1 MFAQVIVDVPVKQ
14 VNRPF
19 EYRIP
24 AIFEGKIEVGMRVV
38 VPFAGRSVQG
48 FVVSIRPTSDFEG
61 ELKEIERLMDLEPVL
76 SKEMIELGE
85 YMSNHLFA
93 FLIHCYQTMLPAMLK
108 TTTRKLENPQE
119 QEEIFQ
125 RIFNEQLEIE
135 VTDEMPKE
143 VLSELLRLKQK
154 GIVQTKTLVE
164 DRKQI
169 KTEDWIVLSYLP
181 EEYLEM
187 MKQVPKNAAKQLRFL
202 EGLSSLENTEI
213 SKAEFIT
220 RFNVVQA
227 DVKKA
232 LEKGWILLEKRA
244 VDRDPYAG
252 RKIVHSKPF
261 ELNEEQK
268 QVFQQVL
275 EEESDETSHVYL
287 LQGVT
292 GSGKTEIYIE
302 LIKKAFF
309 EGYGSI
315 FLVPEISLT
324 PQMVER
330 FQSEFKNNIA
340 ILHSSL
346 SDIERAKEWESIYTG
361 EKKIVLGVRSA
372 IFSPVK
378 NLKYIILDEEHE
390 ATYKQ
395 DSSPRYNAK
404 YVAIKRCLDEDAKLI
419 LGSATPSIESYYY
432 AKTGIYELLSLEDRY
447 GNAQMPDIQVVDMKQ
462 EDDLFFSKALLEE
475 IKNTLLK
482 NEQVILLLNRKGY
495 STYIQCKD
503 CGYVEE
509 CENCSIKMSY
519 YKGVNKYKC
528 NYCGKQIHYTGKCTK
543 CGSTNLIHSG
553 KGIERIEEE
562 LKKYFDVPMIKVD
575 SELSRNKDYFS
586 KIYKDFSDKKYSIL
600 IGTQIIAKGLHF
612 PNVTLVGVINSDII
626 LNFPDFRS
634 GEKTFQLLTQ
644 VSGRAGRGDKKGK
657 VIIQTYEPENN
668 VIKDSKEENYDLFYE
683 KEINSRKIFSY
694 PPFSKILNIG
704 FSSEDEARLLEISKK
719 FYDEIKSE
727 NIELYGPMPSMVY
740 KVQKRFRMNIFVKGS
755 KKKIDKF
762 KLFLKRKLNEFNDA
776 KVRIVVDIDPINMM

>member
-1 MFAQVIVDVPVKQ
+1 MQYFDIYIDSMKGIYTYSDKNDEYEVGENVIV
-14 VNRPF
+14 PF
-19 EYRIP
+19 RNI
-24 AIFEGKIEVGMRVV
+24 KK
-38 VPFAGRSVQG
+38 SG
-48 FVVSIRPTSDFEG
+48 FIIRKN
-61 ELKEIERLMDLEPVL
+61 LKENFNFKVL
-76 SKEMIELGE
+76 NISSKVKN
-85 YMSNHLFA
+85 S
-93 FLIHCYQTMLPAMLK
+93 LK
-108 TTTRKLENPQE
+108 
-119 QEEIFQ
+119 
-125 RIFNEQLEIE
+125 
-135 VTDEMPKE
+135 
-143 VLSELLRLKQK
+143 LLN
-154 GIVQTKTLVE
+154 
-164 DRKQI
+164 KQI
-169 KTEDWIVLSYLP
+169 KLIEWMVDYYLASYDSVIKAMIPKKIKISYNNVYIINLNKLNILSQYLDNDIIKYMISLTTISYSTAKTKFKKSIIDNLINKVFLYKDANNICVNMEKFFKLK
-181 EEYLEM
+181 EENKEIFEYFYKKTIIKKEKLEE
-187 MKQVPKNAAKQLRFL
+187 KFKKNDIKELEEKEILKIEASISEKKDYSSDNIEKVSKNKSLLNEKQLAIKENIEKSIKKYFL
-202 EGLSSLENTEI
+202 L
-213 SKAEFIT
+213 K
-220 RFNVVQA
+220 
-227 DVKKA
+227 
-232 LEKGWILLEKRA
+232 
-244 VDRDPYAG
+244 
-252 RKIVHSKPF
+252 
-261 ELNEEQK
+261 
-268 QVFQQVL
+268 
-275 EEESDETSHVYL
+275 
-287 LQGVT
+287 GVT

-509 CENCSIKMSY
+509 CDNCSIKMSY
-519 YKGVNKYKC
+519 YKSTNKYKC
-528 NYCGKQIHYTGKCTK
+528 NYCGKQIYYTGKCTK

-575 SELSRNKDYFS
+575 SELSRNKDYFL

-683 KEINSRKIFSY
+683 KEISSRKVFSY

-704 FSSEDEARLLEISKK
+704 FSSEDEARLLDISKK

-740 KVQKRFRMNIFVKGS
+740 KVQKRFRMNIFAKGS

-762 KLFLKRKLNEFNDA
+762 KLFLKRKLNEFNDT

>member
-1 MFAQVIVDVPVKQ
+1 MQYFDIYIDSMKGIYTYSDKNDEFEVGENVIVPFRNIKKSGFIIRKNLKESFEFKVLNISSKVKNSLKLSNEQ
-14 VNRPF
+14 IKLIEWMVD
-19 EYRIP
+19 YYLTSYDSVIKAMIP
-24 AIFEGKIEVGMRVV
+24 KKIKISYSNIYFINLNKLNILSLYLDNGIIKYMISLTTISYNTAKTK
-38 VPFAGRSVQG
+38 FKK
-48 FVVSIRPTSDFEG
+48 SIVDNLINKNFLYKNDNNICINIEKFL
-61 ELKEIERLMDLEPVL
+61 ELKE
-76 SKEMIELGE
+76 
-85 YMSNHLFA
+85 
-93 FLIHCYQTMLPAMLK
+93 
-108 TTTRKLENPQE
+108 ENK
-119 QEEIFQ
+119 EIFQ
-125 RIFNEQLEIE
+125 YYYKKTIVKKEKLEKNFKKIDIRELEEKEILKIEANINEK
-135 VTDEMPKE
+135 KE
-143 VLSELLRLKQK
+143 YISDNTEKVFENKSLLN
-154 GIVQTKTLVE
+154 E
-164 DRKQI
+164 
-169 KTEDWIVLSYLP
+169 
-181 EEYLEM
+181 
-187 MKQVPKNAAKQLRFL
+187 KQLAIKENIENSDKKYFL
-202 EGLSSLENTEI
+202 L
-213 SKAEFIT
+213 K
-220 RFNVVQA
+220 
-227 DVKKA
+227 
-232 LEKGWILLEKRA
+232 
-244 VDRDPYAG
+244 
-252 RKIVHSKPF
+252 
-261 ELNEEQK
+261 
-268 QVFQQVL
+268 
-275 EEESDETSHVYL
+275 
-287 LQGVT
+287 GVT

-361 EKKIVLGVRSA
+361 EKKIILGVRSA

-395 DSSPRYNAK
+395 DSSPRYNTK
-404 YVAIKRCLDEDAKLI
+404 YVAIKRCLDEGAKLI

-432 AKTGIYELLSLEDRY
+432 AKTGIYELLSLDDRY
-447 GNAQMPDIQVVDMKQ
+447 GNAEMPDIQVIDMKQ

-509 CENCSIKMSY
+509 CDNCSIKMSY
-519 YKGVNKYKC
+519 YKSTNKYKC

-586 KIYKDFSDKKYSIL
+586 RIYKDFSDKKYSIL

-683 KEINSRKIFSY
+683 KEISSRKIFSY

-704 FSSEDEARLLEISKK
+704 FSSEDEARLLDISKK
-719 FYDEIKSE
+719 FYDEIKSQD
-727 NIELYGPMPSMVY
+727 IESYGPMPSMVY

-762 KLFLKRKLNEFNDA
+762 KLFLKKKLNEFNDT

>member
-1 MFAQVIVDVPVKQ
+1 MQYFDIYIDSMKGIYTYSDKNAEFEVGENVIVPFRNIKKSGFIIRRNLKKSFEFKVLNISSKVKNSLKLLNEQ
-14 VNRPF
+14 IKLIEWMADYYLSSYDSIIKAMIPKKIKISYNNVYIINLDKLNILSQYLDNDIIKYMISLTTISYSTAKAKFKKSIIDNLINKGFLYKDENNISINIENFYKLKEENKEVF
-19 EYRIP
+19 EYFYKKIIVKKEKLEENFKKFDIRELEEKEIL
-24 AIFEGKIEVGMRVV
+24 KIE
-38 VPFAGRSVQG
+38 AN
-48 FVVSIRPTSDFEG
+48 INEKKEYISDNTEKVFEN
-61 ELKEIERLMDLEPVL
+61 K
-76 SKEMIELGE
+76 S
-85 YMSNHLFA
+85 
-93 FLIHCYQTMLPAMLK
+93 
-108 TTTRKLENPQE
+108 
-119 QEEIFQ
+119 
-125 RIFNEQLEIE
+125 
-135 VTDEMPKE
+135 
-143 VLSELLRLKQK
+143 LLNK
-154 GIVQTKTLVE
+154 
-164 DRKQI
+164 
-169 KTEDWIVLSYLP
+169 
-181 EEYLEM
+181 
-187 MKQVPKNAAKQLRFL
+187 KQLAIKENIENSDKKYFL
-202 EGLSSLENTEI
+202 L
-213 SKAEFIT
+213 K
-220 RFNVVQA
+220 
-227 DVKKA
+227 
-232 LEKGWILLEKRA
+232 
-244 VDRDPYAG
+244 
-252 RKIVHSKPF
+252 
-261 ELNEEQK
+261 
-268 QVFQQVL
+268 
-275 EEESDETSHVYL
+275 
-287 LQGVT
+287 GVT

-404 YVAIKRCLDEDAKLI
+404 YVAIKRCLDENVKLI

-447 GNAQMPDIQVVDMKQ
+447 GNAEMPDIQVVDMKQ
-462 EDDLFFSKALLEE
+462 EDDLFFSKALLNE

-509 CENCSIKMSY
+509 CDNCSIKMSY
-519 YKGVNKYKC
+519 YKSTNKYKC
-528 NYCGKQIHYTGKCTK
+528 NYCGKQIYYTGKCTK

-562 LKKYFDVPMIKVD
+562 LKKYFDVPIIKVD

-586 KIYKDFSDKKYSIL
+586 RIYKDFSDKKYSIL

-683 KEINSRKIFSY
+683 KEINSRKVFSY

-704 FSSEDEARLLEISKK
+704 FSSEDEARLLDISKK
-719 FYDEIKSE
+719 FYDEIKSQD
-727 NIELYGPMPSMVY
+727 IELYGPMPSMVY
-740 KVQKRFRMNIFVKGS
+740 KVQKRFRMNVFVKGS

-762 KLFLKRKLNEFNDA
+762 KLFLKKKLNEFNDT

>member
-1 MFAQVIVDVPVKQ
+1 MQYFDIYIDSMKGIYTYSDKNDEFEVGENVIVPFRNIKKSGFIIRKNLKENFEFKVLNISSKVKNSLKLSDKQ
-14 VNRPF
+14 IKLIEWMIDYYLASYDSVMKAMIPKKIKISYNNVYSINLNKLDILSKNLNNEIIKYIFSLTTISYSTAKTKFKKSVVDSLINKNFLYKNENNIYVNIEKFYKLKEENKEIF
-19 EYRIP
+19 EYFYKKTI
-24 AIFEGKIEVGMRVV
+24 IKKEKLEEKFKKIDIKELEEKEILKIEVNINKKKEYI
-38 VPFAGRSVQG
+38 SD
-48 FVVSIRPTSDFEG
+48 SIEKVFKNKS
-61 ELKEIERLMDLEPVL
+61 L
-76 SKEMIELGE
+76 
-85 YMSNHLFA
+85 
-93 FLIHCYQTMLPAMLK
+93 
-108 TTTRKLENPQE
+108 
-119 QEEIFQ
+119 
-125 RIFNEQLEIE
+125 
-135 VTDEMPKE
+135 
-143 VLSELLRLKQK
+143 LSE
-154 GIVQTKTLVE
+154 
-164 DRKQI
+164 
-169 KTEDWIVLSYLP
+169 
-181 EEYLEM
+181 
-187 MKQVPKNAAKQLRFL
+187 KQLTIKENIEKSNKKYFL
-202 EGLSSLENTEI
+202 L
-213 SKAEFIT
+213 K
-220 RFNVVQA
+220 
-227 DVKKA
+227 
-232 LEKGWILLEKRA
+232 
-244 VDRDPYAG
+244 
-252 RKIVHSKPF
+252 
-261 ELNEEQK
+261 
-268 QVFQQVL
+268 
-275 EEESDETSHVYL
+275 
-287 LQGVT
+287 GVT

-330 FQSEFKNNIA
+330 FQTEFKNNIA

-432 AKTGIYELLSLEDRY
+432 AKTGIYELLNLENRY
-447 GNAQMPDIQVVDMKQ
+447 GNAVMPDIQIVDMKQ
-462 EDDLFFSKALLEE
+462 ENNLFFSKLLLEE

-509 CENCSIKMSY
+509 CDNCSIKMSY
-519 YKGVNKYKC
+519 YKSTNRYKC
-528 NYCGKQIHYTGKCTK
+528 NYCGKQVHYTGKCSK
-543 CGSTNLIHSG
+543 CGSINLIHSG

-562 LKKYFDVPMIKVD
+562 LKKYFDVSMIKVD

-668 VIKDSKEENYDLFYE
+668 VIKDSKEENYELFYE

-704 FSSEDEARLLEISKK
+704 FSSEDEERLLEVSKN
-719 FYDEIKSE
+719 FYDDIKSQD
-727 NIELYGPMPSMVY
+727 IELYGPMPSMVY
-740 KVQKRFRMNIFVKGS
+740 KVQKRYRMNIFAKGS
-755 KKKIDKF
+755 KKKIDNF
-762 KLFLKRKLNEFNDA
+762 KKFLKKKLNEFNDT
-776 KVRIVVDIDPINMM
+776 KVRIVIDIDPVNLM

>member
-1 MFAQVIVDVPVKQ
+1 MQYFDIYIDSMKGIYTYSDKNDEFEVGENVIVPFRNIKKSGFIIRKNLKESFEFKVLNISSKVKNSLKLSNEQ
-14 VNRPF
+14 IKLIEWMVD
-19 EYRIP
+19 YYLTSYDSVIKAMIP
-24 AIFEGKIEVGMRVV
+24 KKIKISYSNIYFINLNKLNILSLYLDNGIIKYMISLTTISYNTAKTK
-38 VPFAGRSVQG
+38 FKK
-48 FVVSIRPTSDFEG
+48 SIVDNLINKNFLYKNDNNICINIEKFL
-61 ELKEIERLMDLEPVL
+61 ELKEEN
-76 SKEMIELGE
+76 KEIFE
-85 YMSNHLFA
+85 YF
-93 FLIHCYQTMLPAMLK
+93 YKK
-108 TTTRKLENPQE
+108 TIIKKEKLEE
-119 QEEIFQ
+119 KFKKIDIRELEEREILK
-125 RIFNEQLEIE
+125 IEANINEK
-135 VTDEMPKE
+135 KE
-143 VLSELLRLKQK
+143 YISDNTEKVFKNKSLLNK
-154 GIVQTKTLVE
+154 
-164 DRKQI
+164 
-169 KTEDWIVLSYLP
+169 
-181 EEYLEM
+181 
-187 MKQVPKNAAKQLRFL
+187 KQLAIKENIENSDKKYFL
-202 EGLSSLENTEI
+202 L
-213 SKAEFIT
+213 K
-220 RFNVVQA
+220 
-227 DVKKA
+227 
-232 LEKGWILLEKRA
+232 
-244 VDRDPYAG
+244 
-252 RKIVHSKPF
+252 
-261 ELNEEQK
+261 
-268 QVFQQVL
+268 
-275 EEESDETSHVYL
+275 
-287 LQGVT
+287 GVT

-346 SDIERAKEWESIYTG
+346 SDIERAKEWKSIYTG
-361 EKKIVLGVRSA
+361 EKKIILGARSA

-395 DSSPRYNAK
+395 DSSPRYNTK
-404 YVAIKRCLDEDAKLI
+404 YVAIKRCLDEGAKLI

-432 AKTGIYELLSLEDRY
+432 AKTGIYELLSLDDRY
-447 GNAQMPDIQVVDMKQ
+447 GNAEMPDIQIVDMKQ
-462 EDDLFFSKALLEE
+462 EEDLFFSKALLEE

-509 CENCSIKMSY
+509 CDNCSIKMSY
-519 YKGVNKYKC
+519 YKSTNKYKC

-586 KIYKDFSDKKYSIL
+586 RIYKDFSDKKYSIL

-683 KEINSRKIFSY
+683 KEISSRKIFSY

-704 FSSEDEARLLEISKK
+704 FSSEDESRLLDISKK
-719 FYDEIKSE
+719 FYDEIKSQD
-727 NIELYGPMPSMVY
+727 IESYGPMPSMVY

-762 KLFLKRKLNEFNDA
+762 KLFLKKKLNEFNDI

>member
-1 MFAQVIVDVPVKQ
+1 MKGIYTYSDKNDEFEVGENVIVPFRNIKKSGFIIRKNLKEHFEFKVLNISSKVKNSLKLLNEQ
-14 VNRPF
+14 IKLIEWMVDYYLASYDSVIKAMIPKKIKISYNNIYIINLDRLNILSEYLDNEIINHVFSLVTISYNTVKSKFKKSVIDSLINKNFLYKNENNIYVNIEKFYKLKEENKEIF
-19 EYRIP
+19 EYFYKKTI
-24 AIFEGKIEVGMRVV
+24 IKKEKLEEKFKKNDIKELEEIEILKIE
-38 VPFAGRSVQG
+38 ANINEKKEY
-48 FVVSIRPTSDFEG
+48 VSNNTEKVFENKS
-61 ELKEIERLMDLEPVL
+61 LL
-76 SKEMIELGE
+76 
-85 YMSNHLFA
+85 
-93 FLIHCYQTMLPAMLK
+93 
-108 TTTRKLENPQE
+108 
-119 QEEIFQ
+119 
-125 RIFNEQLEIE
+125 NE
-135 VTDEMPKE
+135 
-143 VLSELLRLKQK
+143 
-154 GIVQTKTLVE
+154 
-164 DRKQI
+164 
-169 KTEDWIVLSYLP
+169 
-181 EEYLEM
+181 
-187 MKQVPKNAAKQLRFL
+187 KQLAIKENIEKSIKKYFL
-202 EGLSSLENTEI
+202 L
-213 SKAEFIT
+213 K
-220 RFNVVQA
+220 
-227 DVKKA
+227 
-232 LEKGWILLEKRA
+232 
-244 VDRDPYAG
+244 
-252 RKIVHSKPF
+252 
-261 ELNEEQK
+261 
-268 QVFQQVL
+268 
-275 EEESDETSHVYL
+275 
-287 LQGVT
+287 GVT

-509 CENCSIKMSY
+509 CDNCSIKMSY
-519 YKGVNKYKC
+519 YKSTNKYKC
-528 NYCGKQIHYTGKCTK
+528 NYCGKQIYYTGKCTK

-562 LKKYFDVPMIKVD
+562 LKKYFDVPIIKVD

-683 KEINSRKIFSY
+683 KEISSRKVFSY

-704 FSSEDEARLLEISKK
+704 FSSEDEARLLDISKK

-740 KVQKRFRMNIFVKGS
+740 KVQKRFRMNIFAKGS
-755 KKKIDKF
+755 KKKIDRF
-762 KLFLKRKLNEFNDA
+762 KLFLKRKLNEFNDT

>member
-1 MFAQVIVDVPVKQ
+1 MQYFDIYIDSMKGIYTYSDKNDEFEVGENVIVPFRNIKKSGFIIRKNLKESFEFKVLNISSKVKNSLKLSNEQ
-14 VNRPF
+14 IKLIEWMVD
-19 EYRIP
+19 YYLTSYDSVIKAMIP
-24 AIFEGKIEVGMRVV
+24 KKIKISYSNIYFINLNKLNILSLYLDNGIIKYMISLTTISYNTAKTK
-38 VPFAGRSVQG
+38 FKK
-48 FVVSIRPTSDFEG
+48 SIVDNLINKNFLYKNDNNICINIEKFL
-61 ELKEIERLMDLEPVL
+61 ELKEEN
-76 SKEMIELGE
+76 KEIFE
-85 YMSNHLFA
+85 YF
-93 FLIHCYQTMLPAMLK
+93 YKK
-108 TTTRKLENPQE
+108 TTIKKEKLEE
-119 QEEIFQ
+119 KFKKIDIRELEE
-125 RIFNEQLEIE
+125 NEILKIE
-135 VTDEMPKE
+135 ANINEKKE
-143 VLSELLRLKQK
+143 YISDNTEKVFKKKSLLNK
-154 GIVQTKTLVE
+154 
-164 DRKQI
+164 
-169 KTEDWIVLSYLP
+169 
-181 EEYLEM
+181 
-187 MKQVPKNAAKQLRFL
+187 KQLAIKENIENSDKKYFL
-202 EGLSSLENTEI
+202 L
-213 SKAEFIT
+213 K
-220 RFNVVQA
+220 
-227 DVKKA
+227 
-232 LEKGWILLEKRA
+232 
-244 VDRDPYAG
+244 
-252 RKIVHSKPF
+252 
-261 ELNEEQK
+261 
-268 QVFQQVL
+268 
-275 EEESDETSHVYL
+275 
-287 LQGVT
+287 GVT

-361 EKKIVLGVRSA
+361 EKKIILGVRSA

-395 DSSPRYNAK
+395 DSSPRYNTK
-404 YVAIKRCLDEDAKLI
+404 YVAIKRCLDEGAKLI

-432 AKTGIYELLSLEDRY
+432 AKTGIYELLSLDDRY
-447 GNAQMPDIQVVDMKQ
+447 GNAEMPDIEIVDMKQ

-509 CENCSIKMSY
+509 CDNCSIKMSY
-519 YKGVNKYKC
+519 YKSTNKYKC

-562 LKKYFDVPMIKVD
+562 LKKYFDVPTIKVD

-586 KIYKDFSDKKYSIL
+586 RIYKDFSDKKYSIL

-683 KEINSRKIFSY
+683 KEISSRKIFSY

-704 FSSEDEARLLEISKK
+704 FSSEDEARLLDISKK
-719 FYDEIKSE
+719 FYDEIKSQD
-727 NIELYGPMPSMVY
+727 IELYGPMPSMVY

-762 KLFLKRKLNEFNDA
+762 KLFLKKKLNEFNDT

>member
-1 MFAQVIVDVPVKQ
+1 MQYFDIYIDSMKGIYTYSDKNDEFEIGENVIVPFRNIKKSGFIIRKNLKENFEFKVLNISSKVKNSLKLLNEQ
-14 VNRPF
+14 IKLIEWMVDYYLASYDSVIKAMIPKKIKISYNNIYIINLDRLNILSEYLDNEIINYVFSLVTISYNTVKSKFKKSVIDSLINKNFLYKNENNIYVNIEKFYKLKEENKEIF
-19 EYRIP
+19 EYFYKKTI
-24 AIFEGKIEVGMRVV
+24 IKKEKLEEKFKKIDIKELEEKEILKIEVNINKKKEYI
-38 VPFAGRSVQG
+38 SD
-48 FVVSIRPTSDFEG
+48 SIEKVFKNKS
-61 ELKEIERLMDLEPVL
+61 LL
-76 SKEMIELGE
+76 
-85 YMSNHLFA
+85 
-93 FLIHCYQTMLPAMLK
+93 
-108 TTTRKLENPQE
+108 
-119 QEEIFQ
+119 
-125 RIFNEQLEIE
+125 NE
-135 VTDEMPKE
+135 
-143 VLSELLRLKQK
+143 
-154 GIVQTKTLVE
+154 
-164 DRKQI
+164 
-169 KTEDWIVLSYLP
+169 
-181 EEYLEM
+181 
-187 MKQVPKNAAKQLRFL
+187 KQLTIKENIEKSNKKYFL
-202 EGLSSLENTEI
+202 L
-213 SKAEFIT
+213 K
-220 RFNVVQA
+220 
-227 DVKKA
+227 
-232 LEKGWILLEKRA
+232 
-244 VDRDPYAG
+244 
-252 RKIVHSKPF
+252 
-261 ELNEEQK
+261 
-268 QVFQQVL
+268 
-275 EEESDETSHVYL
+275 
-287 LQGVT
+287 GVT

-509 CENCSIKMSY
+509 CDNCSIKMSY
-519 YKGVNKYKC
+519 YKSTNKYKC
-528 NYCGKQIHYTGKCTK
+528 NYCGKQIYYTGKCTK

-562 LKKYFDVPMIKVD
+562 LKKYFDVPIIKVD

-683 KEINSRKIFSY
+683 KEINSRKVFSY

-704 FSSEDEARLLEISKK
+704 FSSEDEARLLDISKK
-719 FYDEIKSE
+719 FYDEIKSQD
-727 NIELYGPMPSMVY
+727 IELYGPMPSMVY
-740 KVQKRFRMNIFVKGS
+740 KVQKRFRMNIFAKGS
-755 KKKIDKF
+755 KKKIDRF
-762 KLFLKRKLNEFNDA
+762 KLFLKRKLNEFNDT

>member
-1 MFAQVIVDVPVKQ
+1 MQYFDIYIDSMKGIYTYSDKNDEFEVGENVIIPFRNIKKSGFIIRKNLKESFEFKVLNISSKIKNSLKLSNEQIKLIEWMVDYYLASYDSVIKAMIPKKIKISYSNIYAINLNKLNILNQFLDNGIIKYMISLTKISYSTAKTKFKKSVVDSLIDKKILYKDENNIY
-14 VNRPF
+14 VNIGNFSKLKEENKEIF
-19 EYRIP
+19 EYFYKKTIVKKEKLEEKFKK
-24 AIFEGKIEVGMRVV
+24 IVIKELEENEILKIE
-38 VPFAGRSVQG
+38 AH
-48 FVVSIRPTSDFEG
+48 INEKKEYISDNTEKVFEN
-61 ELKEIERLMDLEPVL
+61 K
-76 SKEMIELGE
+76 S
-85 YMSNHLFA
+85 
-93 FLIHCYQTMLPAMLK
+93 
-108 TTTRKLENPQE
+108 
-119 QEEIFQ
+119 
-125 RIFNEQLEIE
+125 
-135 VTDEMPKE
+135 
-143 VLSELLRLKQK
+143 LLNK
-154 GIVQTKTLVE
+154 
-164 DRKQI
+164 
-169 KTEDWIVLSYLP
+169 
-181 EEYLEM
+181 
-187 MKQVPKNAAKQLRFL
+187 KQLAIKENIENSDKKYFL
-202 EGLSSLENTEI
+202 L
-213 SKAEFIT
+213 K
-220 RFNVVQA
+220 
-227 DVKKA
+227 
-232 LEKGWILLEKRA
+232 
-244 VDRDPYAG
+244 
-252 RKIVHSKPF
+252 
-261 ELNEEQK
+261 
-268 QVFQQVL
+268 
-275 EEESDETSHVYL
+275 
-287 LQGVT
+287 GVT

-346 SDIERAKEWESIYTG
+346 SDIERAKEWESIYIG

-404 YVAIKRCLDEDAKLI
+404 YVAIKRCLDEGAKLV

-432 AKTGIYELLSLEDRY
+432 AKTSIYELLSLDDRY
-447 GNAQMPDIQVVDMKQ
+447 GNAEMPNIQVVDMKQ

-509 CENCSIKMSY
+509 CDNCSIKMSY
-519 YKGVNKYKC
+519 YKSVNKYKC

-644 VSGRAGRGDKKGK
+644 VSGRAGRGNKKGK

-683 KEINSRKIFSY
+683 KEISSRKIFSY

-704 FSSEDEARLLEISKK
+704 FSSEDEERLLDISKK
-719 FYDEIKSE
+719 FYDEIKSQD
-727 NIELYGPMPSMVY
+727 IELYGPTPSMVY

-762 KLFLKRKLNEFNDA
+762 KLFLKKKLNEFNDT
-776 KVRIVVDIDPINMM
+776 KVRIVVDIDPINMI

>member
-1 MFAQVIVDVPVKQ
+1 MQYFDIYIDSMKGIYTYSDKNDEFEVGENVIVPFRNIKKSGFIIRKNLKENFNFKVLNISSKVKNSLKLLNEQ
-14 VNRPF
+14 IKLIEWMVDYYLASYDSVIKAMIPKKIKISYNNIYIINLDRLNILSEYLDNEIINHIFSLVTISYNTVKSKFKKSVIDSLINKNFLYKNENNIYVNIEKFYKLKEENKEIF
-19 EYRIP
+19 EYFYKKTI
-24 AIFEGKIEVGMRVV
+24 IKKEKLEEKFKKNDIKELEEKEILKIE
-38 VPFAGRSVQG
+38 A
-48 FVVSIRPTSDFEG
+48 SISEKKDYSSDNIEKVFENKS
-61 ELKEIERLMDLEPVL
+61 LL
-76 SKEMIELGE
+76 
-85 YMSNHLFA
+85 
-93 FLIHCYQTMLPAMLK
+93 
-108 TTTRKLENPQE
+108 
-119 QEEIFQ
+119 
-125 RIFNEQLEIE
+125 NE
-135 VTDEMPKE
+135 
-143 VLSELLRLKQK
+143 
-154 GIVQTKTLVE
+154 
-164 DRKQI
+164 
-169 KTEDWIVLSYLP
+169 
-181 EEYLEM
+181 
-187 MKQVPKNAAKQLRFL
+187 KQLAIKENIEKSIKKYFL
-202 EGLSSLENTEI
+202 L
-213 SKAEFIT
+213 K
-220 RFNVVQA
+220 
-227 DVKKA
+227 
-232 LEKGWILLEKRA
+232 
-244 VDRDPYAG
+244 
-252 RKIVHSKPF
+252 
-261 ELNEEQK
+261 
-268 QVFQQVL
+268 
-275 EEESDETSHVYL
+275 
-287 LQGVT
+287 GVT

-509 CENCSIKMSY
+509 CDNCSIKMSY
-519 YKGVNKYKC
+519 YKSTNKYKC
-528 NYCGKQIHYTGKCTK
+528 NYCGKQIYYTGKCTK

-683 KEINSRKIFSY
+683 KEISSRKVFSY

-704 FSSEDEARLLEISKK
+704 FSSEDEARLLDISKK

-740 KVQKRFRMNIFVKGS
+740 KVQKRFRMNIFAKGS

-762 KLFLKRKLNEFNDA
+762 KLFLKRKLNEFNDT

>member
-1 MFAQVIVDVPVKQ
+1 MQYFDIYIDSMKGIYTYSDKNDEFEVGENVIVPFRNIKKSGFIIRKNLKEHFEFKVLNISSKVKNSLKLLNEQ
-14 VNRPF
+14 IKLIEWMVDYYLASYDSVIKAMIPKKIKISYNNIYIINLDRLNILSEYLDNEIINHVFSLVTISYNTVKSKFKKSVIDSLINKNFLYKNENNIYVNIEKFYKLKEENKEIF
-19 EYRIP
+19 EYFYKKTI
-24 AIFEGKIEVGMRVV
+24 IKKEKLEEKFKKNDIKELEEKEILKIE
-38 VPFAGRSVQG
+38 ANINEKKEY
-48 FVVSIRPTSDFEG
+48 VSNNTEKVFEN
-61 ELKEIERLMDLEPVL
+61 K
-76 SKEMIELGE
+76 S
-85 YMSNHLFA
+85 
-93 FLIHCYQTMLPAMLK
+93 
-108 TTTRKLENPQE
+108 
-119 QEEIFQ
+119 
-125 RIFNEQLEIE
+125 
-135 VTDEMPKE
+135 
-143 VLSELLRLKQK
+143 LLNK
-154 GIVQTKTLVE
+154 
-164 DRKQI
+164 
-169 KTEDWIVLSYLP
+169 
-181 EEYLEM
+181 
-187 MKQVPKNAAKQLRFL
+187 KQLAIKENIEKSIKKYFL
-202 EGLSSLENTEI
+202 L
-213 SKAEFIT
+213 K
-220 RFNVVQA
+220 
-227 DVKKA
+227 
-232 LEKGWILLEKRA
+232 
-244 VDRDPYAG
+244 
-252 RKIVHSKPF
+252 
-261 ELNEEQK
+261 
-268 QVFQQVL
+268 
-275 EEESDETSHVYL
+275 
-287 LQGVT
+287 GVT

-509 CENCSIKMSY
+509 CDNCSIKMSY
-519 YKGVNKYKC
+519 YKSTNKYKC
-528 NYCGKQIHYTGKCTK
+528 NYCGKQIYYTGKCTK

-683 KEINSRKIFSY
+683 KEISSRKVFSY

-704 FSSEDEARLLEISKK
+704 FSSEDEARLLDISKK

-740 KVQKRFRMNIFVKGS
+740 KVQKRFRMNIFAKGS

-762 KLFLKRKLNEFNDA
+762 KLFLKRKLNEFNDT

>member
-1 MFAQVIVDVPVKQ
+1 MQYFDIYIDSMKGIYTYSDKNDEFEIGENVIVPFRNIKKSGFIIRKNLKENFNFKVLNISSKVKNSLKLSNEQIKLIEWMVDYYLASYDSVIKAMIPKKIKISYNNIYIINLDRLNILSEYLDNEIINHVFSLVTISYNTVKSKFKKPVIDSLINKNFLYKNENNIY
-14 VNRPF
+14 VNIEKFYKLKEENKEIF
-19 EYRIP
+19 EYFYKKTI
-24 AIFEGKIEVGMRVV
+24 IKKEKLEEKFKKNDIKELEEKEILKIE
-38 VPFAGRSVQG
+38 ANINEKKEY
-48 FVVSIRPTSDFEG
+48 VSNNTEKVFENKS
-61 ELKEIERLMDLEPVL
+61 LL
-76 SKEMIELGE
+76 
-85 YMSNHLFA
+85 
-93 FLIHCYQTMLPAMLK
+93 
-108 TTTRKLENPQE
+108 
-119 QEEIFQ
+119 
-125 RIFNEQLEIE
+125 NE
-135 VTDEMPKE
+135 
-143 VLSELLRLKQK
+143 
-154 GIVQTKTLVE
+154 
-164 DRKQI
+164 
-169 KTEDWIVLSYLP
+169 
-181 EEYLEM
+181 
-187 MKQVPKNAAKQLRFL
+187 KQLAIKENIEKSIKKYFL
-202 EGLSSLENTEI
+202 L
-213 SKAEFIT
+213 K
-220 RFNVVQA
+220 
-227 DVKKA
+227 
-232 LEKGWILLEKRA
+232 
-244 VDRDPYAG
+244 
-252 RKIVHSKPF
+252 
-261 ELNEEQK
+261 
-268 QVFQQVL
+268 
-275 EEESDETSHVYL
+275 
-287 LQGVT
+287 GVT

-509 CENCSIKMSY
+509 CDNCSIKMSY
-519 YKGVNKYKC
+519 YKSTNKYKC
-528 NYCGKQIHYTGKCTK
+528 NYCGKQIYYTGKCTK

-683 KEINSRKIFSY
+683 KEISSRKVFSY

-704 FSSEDEARLLEISKK
+704 FSSEDEARLLDISKK

-740 KVQKRFRMNIFVKGS
+740 KVQKRFRMNIFAKGS

-762 KLFLKRKLNEFNDA
+762 KLFLKRKLNEFNDT

>member
-1 MFAQVIVDVPVKQ
+1 MQYFDIYIDSMKGIYTYSDKNDEFEVGENVIVPFRNIKKSGFIIRKNLKESFEFKVLNISSKVKNSLKLSDEQ
-14 VNRPF
+14 IKLIEWMVDYYLASYDSVMKAMIPKKIKISYNNVYSINLNKLDILSKNLNNEIIKYIFSLTTISYSTAKTKFKKSVVDSLIEKSFLYKDGNNIYVNIEFFYKLKEENKEIF
-19 EYRIP
+19 EYFYKKTIIKKEKLEKKFKRNNIKELEEKE
-24 AIFEGKIEVGMRVV
+24 ILKIE
-38 VPFAGRSVQG
+38 
-48 FVVSIRPTSDFEG
+48 ININKKKEYISDN
-61 ELKEIERLMDLEPVL
+61 IEKVFKNKSLL
-76 SKEMIELGE
+76 
-85 YMSNHLFA
+85 
-93 FLIHCYQTMLPAMLK
+93 
-108 TTTRKLENPQE
+108 
-119 QEEIFQ
+119 
-125 RIFNEQLEIE
+125 NE
-135 VTDEMPKE
+135 
-143 VLSELLRLKQK
+143 
-154 GIVQTKTLVE
+154 
-164 DRKQI
+164 
-169 KTEDWIVLSYLP
+169 
-181 EEYLEM
+181 
-187 MKQVPKNAAKQLRFL
+187 KQLTIKENIEKSNKKYFL
-202 EGLSSLENTEI
+202 L
-213 SKAEFIT
+213 K
-220 RFNVVQA
+220 
-227 DVKKA
+227 
-232 LEKGWILLEKRA
+232 
-244 VDRDPYAG
+244 
-252 RKIVHSKPF
+252 
-261 ELNEEQK
+261 
-268 QVFQQVL
+268 
-275 EEESDETSHVYL
+275 
-287 LQGVT
+287 GVT

-330 FQSEFKNNIA
+330 FQTEFKNNIA

-432 AKTGIYELLSLEDRY
+432 AKTGIYELLNLENRY
-447 GNAQMPDIQVVDMKQ
+447 GNAVMPDIQIVDMKQ
-462 EDDLFFSKALLEE
+462 ENNLFFSKLLLEE

-509 CENCSIKMSY
+509 CDNCSIKMSY
-519 YKGVNKYKC
+519 YKSTNRYKC
-528 NYCGKQIHYTGKCTK
+528 NYCGKQVHYTGKCSK

-562 LKKYFDVPMIKVD
+562 LKKYFDVSMIKVD

-668 VIKDSKEENYDLFYE
+668 VIKDSKEENYELFYE

-704 FSSEDEARLLEISKK
+704 FSSEDEERLLEVSKN
-719 FYDEIKSE
+719 FYDDIKSQD
-727 NIELYGPMPSMVY
+727 IELYGPMPSMVY
-740 KVQKRFRMNIFVKGS
+740 KVQKRYRMNIFAKGS
-755 KKKIDKF
+755 KKKIDNF
-762 KLFLKRKLNEFNDA
+762 KKFLKKKLNEFNDT
-776 KVRIVVDIDPINMM
+776 KVRIVIDIDPVNLM

>member
-1 MFAQVIVDVPVKQ
+1 MQYFDIYTDSMKGIYTYSDKNDEFEVGENVIVPFRNIKKSGFIIRKNLKENFEFKVLNISSKVKNSLKLSDKQ
-14 VNRPF
+14 IKLIEWMIDYYLASYDSVMKAMIPKKIKISYNNVYSINLNKLDILSKNLNNEIIKYIFSLTTISYSTAKTKFKKSVVDSLINKNFLYKNENNIYVNIEKFYKLKEENKEIF
-19 EYRIP
+19 EYFYKKTI
-24 AIFEGKIEVGMRVV
+24 IKKEKLEEKFKKIDIKELEEKEILKIEVNINKKKEYI
-38 VPFAGRSVQG
+38 SD
-48 FVVSIRPTSDFEG
+48 SIEKVFKNKS
-61 ELKEIERLMDLEPVL
+61 LL
-76 SKEMIELGE
+76 
-85 YMSNHLFA
+85 
-93 FLIHCYQTMLPAMLK
+93 
-108 TTTRKLENPQE
+108 
-119 QEEIFQ
+119 
-125 RIFNEQLEIE
+125 NE
-135 VTDEMPKE
+135 
-143 VLSELLRLKQK
+143 
-154 GIVQTKTLVE
+154 
-164 DRKQI
+164 
-169 KTEDWIVLSYLP
+169 
-181 EEYLEM
+181 
-187 MKQVPKNAAKQLRFL
+187 KQLTIKENIEKSNKKYFL
-202 EGLSSLENTEI
+202 L
-213 SKAEFIT
+213 K
-220 RFNVVQA
+220 
-227 DVKKA
+227 
-232 LEKGWILLEKRA
+232 
-244 VDRDPYAG
+244 
-252 RKIVHSKPF
+252 
-261 ELNEEQK
+261 
-268 QVFQQVL
+268 
-275 EEESDETSHVYL
+275 
-287 LQGVT
+287 GVT

-330 FQSEFKNNIA
+330 FQTEFKNNIA

-432 AKTGIYELLSLEDRY
+432 AKTGIYELLNLENRY
-447 GNAQMPDIQVVDMKQ
+447 GNAVMPDIQIVDMKQ
-462 EDDLFFSKALLEE
+462 ENNLFFSKLLLEE

-509 CENCSIKMSY
+509 CDNCSIKMSY
-519 YKGVNKYKC
+519 YKSTNRYKC
-528 NYCGKQIHYTGKCTK
+528 NYCGKQVHYTGKCSK
-543 CGSTNLIHSG
+543 CGSINLIHSG

-562 LKKYFDVPMIKVD
+562 LKKYFDVSMIKVD

-668 VIKDSKEENYDLFYE
+668 VIKDSKEENYELFYE

-704 FSSEDEARLLEISKK
+704 FSSEDEERLLEVSKN
-719 FYDEIKSE
+719 FYDDIKSQD
-727 NIELYGPMPSMVY
+727 IELYGPMPSMVY
-740 KVQKRFRMNIFVKGS
+740 KVQKRYRMNIFAKGS
-755 KKKIDKF
+755 KKKIDNF
-762 KLFLKRKLNEFNDA
+762 KKFLKKKLNEFNDT
-776 KVRIVVDIDPINMM
+776 KVRIVIDIDPVNLM

>member
-1 MFAQVIVDVPVKQ
+1 MQYFDIYIDSMKGIYTYSDKNDEFEIGENVIVPFRNIKKSGFIIRKNLKESFNFKVLNISSKVKNSLKLSNEQ
-14 VNRPF
+14 IKLIEWMTDYYLASYDSVIKAMIPKKIKISYSNVYIINLNKLNILNQYLDNGIIKYIISLTTISYSTAKTKFKKSVIDSLINKNFLYKNENNIYVNIEKFYKLKEENKEIF
-19 EYRIP
+19 EYFYKKTI
-24 AIFEGKIEVGMRVV
+24 IKKEKLEEKEILKIE
-38 VPFAGRSVQG
+38 ANINEKKEY
-48 FVVSIRPTSDFEG
+48 VSNNTEKVFENKS
-61 ELKEIERLMDLEPVL
+61 LL
-76 SKEMIELGE
+76 
-85 YMSNHLFA
+85 
-93 FLIHCYQTMLPAMLK
+93 
-108 TTTRKLENPQE
+108 
-119 QEEIFQ
+119 
-125 RIFNEQLEIE
+125 NE
-135 VTDEMPKE
+135 
-143 VLSELLRLKQK
+143 
-154 GIVQTKTLVE
+154 
-164 DRKQI
+164 
-169 KTEDWIVLSYLP
+169 
-181 EEYLEM
+181 
-187 MKQVPKNAAKQLRFL
+187 KQLAIKENIEKSIKKYFL
-202 EGLSSLENTEI
+202 L
-213 SKAEFIT
+213 K
-220 RFNVVQA
+220 
-227 DVKKA
+227 
-232 LEKGWILLEKRA
+232 
-244 VDRDPYAG
+244 
-252 RKIVHSKPF
+252 
-261 ELNEEQK
+261 
-268 QVFQQVL
+268 
-275 EEESDETSHVYL
+275 
-287 LQGVT
+287 GVT

-509 CENCSIKMSY
+509 CDNCSIKMSY
-519 YKGVNKYKC
+519 YKSTNKYKC
-528 NYCGKQIHYTGKCTK
+528 NYCGKQIYYTGKCTK

-683 KEINSRKIFSY
+683 KEISSRKVFSY

-704 FSSEDEARLLEISKK
+704 FSSEDEARLLDISKK

-740 KVQKRFRMNIFVKGS
+740 KVQKRFRMNIFAKGS

-762 KLFLKRKLNEFNDA
+762 KLFLKKKLNEFNDT

>member
-1 MFAQVIVDVPVKQ
+1 MQYFDIYIDSMKGIYTYSDKNDEFEVGENVIVPFRNIKKSGFIIRKNLKEHFEFKVLNISSKVKNSLKLLNEQ
-14 VNRPF
+14 IKLIEWMVDYYLASYDSVIKAMIPKKIKISYNNIYIINLDRLNILSEYLDNEIINHVFSLVTISYNTVKSKFKKSVIDSLISKNFLYKNENNIYVNIEKFYKLKEENKEIF
-19 EYRIP
+19 EYFYKKTI
-24 AIFEGKIEVGMRVV
+24 IKKEKLEEKFKKNDIKELEEKEILKIE
-38 VPFAGRSVQG
+38 ANINEKKEY
-48 FVVSIRPTSDFEG
+48 VSNNTEKVFENKS
-61 ELKEIERLMDLEPVL
+61 LL
-76 SKEMIELGE
+76 
-85 YMSNHLFA
+85 
-93 FLIHCYQTMLPAMLK
+93 
-108 TTTRKLENPQE
+108 
-119 QEEIFQ
+119 
-125 RIFNEQLEIE
+125 NE
-135 VTDEMPKE
+135 
-143 VLSELLRLKQK
+143 
-154 GIVQTKTLVE
+154 
-164 DRKQI
+164 
-169 KTEDWIVLSYLP
+169 
-181 EEYLEM
+181 
-187 MKQVPKNAAKQLRFL
+187 KQLAIKENIEKSIKKYFL
-202 EGLSSLENTEI
+202 L
-213 SKAEFIT
+213 K
-220 RFNVVQA
+220 
-227 DVKKA
+227 
-232 LEKGWILLEKRA
+232 
-244 VDRDPYAG
+244 
-252 RKIVHSKPF
+252 
-261 ELNEEQK
+261 
-268 QVFQQVL
+268 
-275 EEESDETSHVYL
+275 
-287 LQGVT
+287 GVT

-509 CENCSIKMSY
+509 CDNCSIKMSY
-519 YKGVNKYKC
+519 YKSTNKYKC
-528 NYCGKQIHYTGKCTK
+528 NYCGKQIYYTGKCTK

-562 LKKYFDVPMIKVD
+562 LKKYFDVPIIKVD

-586 KIYKDFSDKKYSIL
+586 RIYKDFSDKKYSIL

-668 VIKDSKEENYDLFYE
+668 VIKDSKEENYELFYE
-683 KEINSRKIFSY
+683 KEINSRKVFSY

-704 FSSEDEARLLEISKK
+704 FSSEDEARLLDISKK

-740 KVQKRFRMNIFVKGS
+740 KVQKRFRMNVFVKGS

-762 KLFLKRKLNEFNDA
+762 KLFLKKKLNEFNDT

>member
-1 MFAQVIVDVPVKQ
+1 MQYFDIYIDSMKGIYTYSDKNDEFEIGENVIVPFRNIKKSGFIIRKNLKENFNFKVLNISSKVKNSLKLLNEQIKLIEWMVDYYLASYDSVIKAMIPKKIKISYNNIYIINLDRLNILSEYLDNEIINHVFSLVTISYNTVKSKFKKPVIDSLINKNFLYKNENNIY
-14 VNRPF
+14 VNIEKFYKLKEENKEIF
-19 EYRIP
+19 EYFYKKTI
-24 AIFEGKIEVGMRVV
+24 IKKEKLEEKFKKNDIKELEEKEILKIE
-38 VPFAGRSVQG
+38 ANINEKKEY
-48 FVVSIRPTSDFEG
+48 VSNNTEKVFENKS
-61 ELKEIERLMDLEPVL
+61 LL
-76 SKEMIELGE
+76 
-85 YMSNHLFA
+85 
-93 FLIHCYQTMLPAMLK
+93 
-108 TTTRKLENPQE
+108 
-119 QEEIFQ
+119 
-125 RIFNEQLEIE
+125 NE
-135 VTDEMPKE
+135 
-143 VLSELLRLKQK
+143 
-154 GIVQTKTLVE
+154 
-164 DRKQI
+164 
-169 KTEDWIVLSYLP
+169 
-181 EEYLEM
+181 
-187 MKQVPKNAAKQLRFL
+187 KQLAIKENIEKSIKKYFL
-202 EGLSSLENTEI
+202 L
-213 SKAEFIT
+213 K
-220 RFNVVQA
+220 
-227 DVKKA
+227 
-232 LEKGWILLEKRA
+232 
-244 VDRDPYAG
+244 
-252 RKIVHSKPF
+252 
-261 ELNEEQK
+261 
-268 QVFQQVL
+268 
-275 EEESDETSHVYL
+275 
-287 LQGVT
+287 GVT

-509 CENCSIKMSY
+509 CDNCSIKMSY
-519 YKGVNKYKC
+519 YKSTNKYKC
-528 NYCGKQIHYTGKCTK
+528 NYCGKQIYYTGKCTK

-683 KEINSRKIFSY
+683 KEISSRKVFSY

-704 FSSEDEARLLEISKK
+704 FSSEDEARLLDISKK

-740 KVQKRFRMNIFVKGS
+740 KVQKRFRMNIFAKGS

-762 KLFLKRKLNEFNDA
+762 KLFLKRKLNEFNDT

>member
-1 MFAQVIVDVPVKQ
+1 MQYFDIYIDSMKGIYTYSDKNDEFEVGENVIV
-14 VNRPF
+14 PF
-19 EYRIP
+19 RNI
-24 AIFEGKIEVGMRVV
+24 KK
-38 VPFAGRSVQG
+38 SG
-48 FVVSIRPTSDFEG
+48 FIIRKN
-61 ELKEIERLMDLEPVL
+61 LKENFEFKVL
-76 SKEMIELGE
+76 NISSKVKN
-85 YMSNHLFA
+85 S
-93 FLIHCYQTMLPAMLK
+93 LK
-108 TTTRKLENPQE
+108 
-119 QEEIFQ
+119 
-125 RIFNEQLEIE
+125 
-135 VTDEMPKE
+135 
-143 VLSELLRLKQK
+143 LS
-154 GIVQTKTLVE
+154 
-164 DRKQI
+164 DKQI
-169 KTEDWIVLSYLP
+169 KLIEWMIDYYLASYDSVMKAMIPKKIKISYNNVYSINLNKLDILSKNLNNEIIKYIFSLTTISYSTAKTKFKKSVVDSLINKNFLYKNENNIYVNIEKFYKLKEENKEIFEYFYKKTIIKKEKLEEKFKKNDIKELEEKEILKIEANINEKKEYVSNNTEKVFENKSLLN
-181 EEYLEM
+181 E
-187 MKQVPKNAAKQLRFL
+187 KQLAIKENIEKSIKKYFL
-202 EGLSSLENTEI
+202 L
-213 SKAEFIT
+213 K
-220 RFNVVQA
+220 
-227 DVKKA
+227 
-232 LEKGWILLEKRA
+232 
-244 VDRDPYAG
+244 
-252 RKIVHSKPF
+252 
-261 ELNEEQK
+261 
-268 QVFQQVL
+268 
-275 EEESDETSHVYL
+275 
-287 LQGVT
+287 GVT

-330 FQSEFKNNIA
+330 FQTEFKNNIA

-432 AKTGIYELLSLEDRY
+432 AKTGIYELLNLENRY
-447 GNAQMPDIQVVDMKQ
+447 GNAVMPDIQIVDMKQ
-462 EDDLFFSKALLEE
+462 ENNLFFSKLLLEE

-509 CENCSIKMSY
+509 CDNCSIKMSY
-519 YKGVNKYKC
+519 YKSTNRYKC
-528 NYCGKQIHYTGKCTK
+528 NYCGKQVHYTGKCSK
-543 CGSTNLIHSG
+543 CGSINLIHSG

-562 LKKYFDVPMIKVD
+562 LKKYFDVSMIKVD

-668 VIKDSKEENYDLFYE
+668 VIKDSKEENYELFYE

-704 FSSEDEARLLEISKK
+704 FSSEDEERLLEVSKN
-719 FYDEIKSE
+719 FYDDIKSQD
-727 NIELYGPMPSMVY
+727 IELYGPMPSMVY
-740 KVQKRFRMNIFVKGS
+740 KVQKRYRMNIFAKGS
-755 KKKIDKF
+755 KKKIDNF
-762 KLFLKRKLNEFNDA
+762 KKFLKKKLNEFSDT
-776 KVRIVVDIDPINMM
+776 KVRIVVDIDPVNLM

>member
-1 MFAQVIVDVPVKQ
+1 MQYFDIYIDSMKGIYTYSDKNDEFEVGENVIVPFRNIKKSGFIIRKNLKESFEFKVLNISSKVKNSLKLSNEQ
-14 VNRPF
+14 IKLIEWMV
-19 EYRIP
+19 YYYLTSYDSVIKAMIP
-24 AIFEGKIEVGMRVV
+24 KKIKISYSNIYVINLNKLNILSLYLDNGIIKYMISLTTISYNTAKTK
-38 VPFAGRSVQG
+38 FKK
-48 FVVSIRPTSDFEG
+48 SIVDNLINKNFLYKNDNNICINIEKFL
-61 ELKEIERLMDLEPVL
+61 ELKEEN
-76 SKEMIELGE
+76 KEIFE
-85 YMSNHLFA
+85 YF
-93 FLIHCYQTMLPAMLK
+93 YKK
-108 TTTRKLENPQE
+108 TTIKKEKLEE
-119 QEEIFQ
+119 KFKKIDIRELEE
-125 RIFNEQLEIE
+125 NEILKIE
-135 VTDEMPKE
+135 ANINEKKE
-143 VLSELLRLKQK
+143 YISDNTEKVFKKKSLLNK
-154 GIVQTKTLVE
+154 
-164 DRKQI
+164 
-169 KTEDWIVLSYLP
+169 
-181 EEYLEM
+181 
-187 MKQVPKNAAKQLRFL
+187 KQLAIKENIENSDKKYFL
-202 EGLSSLENTEI
+202 L
-213 SKAEFIT
+213 K
-220 RFNVVQA
+220 
-227 DVKKA
+227 
-232 LEKGWILLEKRA
+232 
-244 VDRDPYAG
+244 
-252 RKIVHSKPF
+252 
-261 ELNEEQK
+261 
-268 QVFQQVL
+268 
-275 EEESDETSHVYL
+275 
-287 LQGVT
+287 GVT

-361 EKKIVLGVRSA
+361 EKKIILGVRSA

-395 DSSPRYNAK
+395 DSSPRYNTK
-404 YVAIKRCLDEDAKLI
+404 YVAIKRCLDEGAKLI

-432 AKTGIYELLSLEDRY
+432 AKTGIYELLSLDDRY
-447 GNAQMPDIQVVDMKQ
+447 GNAEMPDIQVIDMKQ

-509 CENCSIKMSY
+509 CDNCSIKMSY
-519 YKGVNKYKC
+519 YKSTNKYKC

-562 LKKYFDVPMIKVD
+562 LKKYFDVPTIKVD

-586 KIYKDFSDKKYSIL
+586 RIYKDFSDKKYSIL

-683 KEINSRKIFSY
+683 KEISSRKIFSY

-704 FSSEDEARLLEISKK
+704 FSSEDEARLLDISKK
-719 FYDEIKSE
+719 FYDEIKSQD
-727 NIELYGPMPSMVY
+727 IELYGPMPSMVY

-762 KLFLKRKLNEFNDA
+762 KLFLKKKLNEFNDT

>member
-1 MFAQVIVDVPVKQ
+1 MQYFDIYIDSMKGIYTYSDKNDEFEVGENVIVPFRNIKKSGFIIRKNLKEHFEFKVLNISSKVKNSLKLSNEQIKLIEWMVDYYLASYDSVIKAMIPKKIKISYNNIYIINLDRLNILSEYLDNEIINHVFSLVTISYNTVKSKFKKPVIDSLINKNFLYKNENNIY
-14 VNRPF
+14 VNIEKFYKLKEENKEIF
-19 EYRIP
+19 EYFYKKTI
-24 AIFEGKIEVGMRVV
+24 IKKEKLEEKFKKNDIKELEEKEILKIE
-38 VPFAGRSVQG
+38 ANINEKKEY
-48 FVVSIRPTSDFEG
+48 VSNNTEKVFENKS
-61 ELKEIERLMDLEPVL
+61 LL
-76 SKEMIELGE
+76 
-85 YMSNHLFA
+85 
-93 FLIHCYQTMLPAMLK
+93 
-108 TTTRKLENPQE
+108 
-119 QEEIFQ
+119 
-125 RIFNEQLEIE
+125 NE
-135 VTDEMPKE
+135 
-143 VLSELLRLKQK
+143 
-154 GIVQTKTLVE
+154 
-164 DRKQI
+164 
-169 KTEDWIVLSYLP
+169 
-181 EEYLEM
+181 
-187 MKQVPKNAAKQLRFL
+187 KQLAIKENIEKSIKKYFL
-202 EGLSSLENTEI
+202 L
-213 SKAEFIT
+213 K
-220 RFNVVQA
+220 
-227 DVKKA
+227 
-232 LEKGWILLEKRA
+232 
-244 VDRDPYAG
+244 
-252 RKIVHSKPF
+252 
-261 ELNEEQK
+261 
-268 QVFQQVL
+268 
-275 EEESDETSHVYL
+275 
-287 LQGVT
+287 GVT

-509 CENCSIKMSY
+509 CDNCSIKMSY
-519 YKGVNKYKC
+519 YKSTNKYKC
-528 NYCGKQIHYTGKCTK
+528 NYCGKQIYYTGKCTK

-683 KEINSRKIFSY
+683 KEISSRKVFSY

-704 FSSEDEARLLEISKK
+704 FSSEDEARLLDISKK

-740 KVQKRFRMNIFVKGS
+740 KVQKRFRMNIFAKGS

-762 KLFLKRKLNEFNDA
+762 KLFLKRKLNEFNDT